1 MAFRPEEDLNTSI
14 LSLHIDDEEV
24 DDSVTLCHSGR
35 LLTSTPKKVCRKL
48 YDDLSYETSQC
59 SNVQKDC
66 GDGRRGTKHNLT
78 PNSKS
83 LNQPNAKRFLVGG
96 KPSGKEVNYRL
107 SMLESKIN
115 AAFVQ
120 QEDCEVDKAV
130 VLSYLGLNEDESILV
145 TRTIKSIFPMVR
157 TRRNRVNGMYPL
169 LWFKIILNNVMPI
182 CKSVYNLLQSHILN
196 K

>member
-1 MAFRPEEDLNTSI
+1 MAFRPEEDSDTNDLEDLNTSI
-14 LSLHIDDEEV
+14 QSLHIDDEDV

-48 YDDLSYETSQC
+48 YDDLSYETSKC

-66 GDGRRGTKHNLT
+66 
-78 PNSKS
+78 
-83 LNQPNAKRFLVGG
+83 GG
-96 KPSGKEVNYRL
+96 KPSGKEVNYRR

-130 VLSYLGLNEDESILV
+130 VLSYLGLNEDDNILV
-145 TRTIKSIFPMVR
+145 TRTIKSIFPM
-157 TRRNRVNGMYPL
+157 
-169 LWFKIILNNVMPI
+169 
-182 CKSVYNLLQSHILN
+182 
-196 K
+196 